1 MVSEWVDV
9 LPAVQWA
16 LNTAFCPRYGS
27 TPYHVM
33 FGRAPRTSFSVL
45 VNSSAGESN
54 CDVLDDDQI
63 NRALKGVL
71 ELQQQFQ
78 CSSAGTCSRRT

>member
-1 MVSEWVDV
+1 M

-16 LNTAFCPRYGS
+16 LNSVFRPRYDC
-27 TPYHVM
+27 TPNHVM

-45 VNSSAGESN
+45 ANFSAGEWN

-63 NRALKGVL
+63 KCALKGVL
-71 ELQQQFQ
+71 ELQEMFHVQGQERN
-78 CSSAGTCSRRT
+78 RRT